1 MILSPGNYAARLE
14 NYSLEELIAERN
26 RLICALQ
33 VYECRDPSDQVFCIC
48 PSPDV
53 VYKVS
58 NMYLLEVTR
67 LINERFNPSTAHNFI
82 IRHPCKDENQVDA
95 WSTQSIPF
103 EPKDW
108 RRDMRDELKQAL
120 SNIVPND
127 DCLYAA
133 FICNDTCA
141 SDVENVLFYNIG
153 APAFYRLSKNGL
165 CFEGRFDSNP
175 FTFPLGRELGNYYH
189 YAMQNEFSLW
199 REKDILSAW
208 KEVPIP
214 TPTRASRP
222 HLFWYALKKAK
233 NSAFCEHPVP
243 KRFGVSIQLHI
254 PELAWCNL
262 AILIKPLLDGIIS
275 AFHMQ
280 NAPRDKILFE
290 RLSKLTDCTA
300 AEVEH
305 FLYES
310 KTVVLGKRPVV
321 STYRESV
328 KWNPQDDACV
338 ACRVIID
345 RDEKYRNWS
354 ISGKLFSVQVQ

>member
-14 NYSLEELIAERN
+14 NYLLEELIAERN

-67 LINERFNPSTAHNFI
+67 LINERLNPSTAHNFI

-120 SNIVPND
+120 SNIIPND

-189 YAMQNEFSLW
+189 YA
-199 REKDILSAW
+199 
-208 KEVPIP
+208 
-214 TPTRASRP
+214 
-222 HLFWYALKKAK
+222 
-233 NSAFCEHPVP
+233 
-243 KRFGVSIQLHI
+243 
-254 PELAWCNL
+254 
-262 AILIKPLLDGIIS
+262 
-275 AFHMQ
+275 MQ